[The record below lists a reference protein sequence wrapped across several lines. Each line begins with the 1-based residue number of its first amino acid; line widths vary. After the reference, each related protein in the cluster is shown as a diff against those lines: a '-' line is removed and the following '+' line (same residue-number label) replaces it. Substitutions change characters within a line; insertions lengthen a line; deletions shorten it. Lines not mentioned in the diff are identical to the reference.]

1 MVLAQGPKEP
11 LAGLGVI
18 VGHAEHVAWGAESI
32 GEPQLPSPCSA
43 ADDAWAA
50 GSIYKL
56 SSSSYCCK
64 NYLLQ

>member
-1 MVLAQGPKEP
+1 MVLAEGPEEP

-32 GEPQLPSPCSA
+32 GEPQPPGPGPALLQVVHA
-43 ADDAWAA
+43 YN
-50 GSIYKL
+50 IYKL

-64 NYLLQ
+64 SYLLH